1 MAFTEVVLSIA
12 GIVIVLIDAKRKN
25 VHRTTNF

>member
-12 GIVIVLIDAKRKN
+12 GIVIVLMDAKRKN
-25 VHRTTNF
+25 VH